1 MMEFSTLGI
10 VIRETLHGENDKL
23 LTILT
28 PDYGKIT
35 AFAKGVKKIS
45 SKNAPAC
52 QLFVYSEFEFIRK
65 NGKLTVKTA
74 ISKDLFY
81 DMRSDMTRY
90 SLACYFSDI
99 LGHICM
105 ENNDENEPL
114 RLFLNCL
121 FALSYRKEISL
132 TAIKAA
138 FEMKLM
144 CLCGFMPDFENCFL
158 CGNKLTFD
166 RNNIFSFEESGV
178 LCQDC
183 VSKNAKS
190 SVPYSCNI
198 SIDALN
204 SVKYICSSPQSKML
218 MFSLSDDGMKELS
231 FICENYLI
239 HKTERTYETLKI
251 YKSII
256 NSIGEK

>member
-1 MMEFSTLGI
+1 MEFTTSGI
-10 VIRETLHGENDKL
+10 VIRESLQGENDKL

-28 PDYGKIT
+28 PDHGKIT

-52 QLFVYSEFEFIRK
+52 QLFVYSEFEFIKK
-65 NGKLTVKTA
+65 NGRLTVKTA
-74 ISKDLFY
+74 TSKDLFY
-81 DMRSDMTRY
+81 DMRADMTRY
-90 SLACYFSDI
+90 SLACYFSEV

-105 ENNDENEPL
+105 ENNDESEPL

-121 FALSYRKEISL
+121 FALSYRKNISL
-132 TAIKAA
+132 AVVKAA

-144 CLCGFMPDFENCFL
+144 CICGFMPDFESCFM
-158 CGNKLTFD
+158 CAGDVTSE
-166 RNNIFSFEESGV
+166 RNNIFSFEESGF
-178 LCQDC
+178 LCQNC
-183 VSKNAKS
+183 VSKNTAS
-190 SVPYSCNI
+190 SVPYSC
-198 SIDALN
+198 SCSFDVVDALR
-204 SVKYICSSPQSKML
+204 YICTSPQSKML
-218 MFSLSDDGMKELS
+218 MFSISDDNMKELS

-256 NSIGEK
+256 NTIGEK